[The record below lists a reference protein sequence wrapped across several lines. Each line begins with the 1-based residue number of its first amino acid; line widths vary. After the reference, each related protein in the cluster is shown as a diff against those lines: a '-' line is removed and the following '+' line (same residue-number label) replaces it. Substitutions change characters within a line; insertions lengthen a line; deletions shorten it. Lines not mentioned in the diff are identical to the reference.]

1 MKNRRMVQGLGAVAW
16 AAAISMC
23 GAQEPAT
30 NDLVKGQTITQD
42 FEGELDARW
51 KISGSE
57 ISEERAHGGSKSLKV
72 GKQAELILSS
82 NQDLPVRVSMWIW
95 DAGEKF
101 TENANGPAWGVGLAN
116 KFQFAIRI
124 IWRRYLDGNKV
135 YAWFNTENNKWFTPK
150 NTRIGRK
157 EGWSQWVFDFT
168 NPEAVKVTCND
179 KPVALDAEWTPKGAV
194 SVFLMAGKDGGALF
208 VDDITVEYP
217 EPTP

>member
-1 MKNRRMVQGLGAVAW
+1 MKRYHVMRAVTAVAW
-16 AAAISMC
+16 FAAGVI
-23 GAQEPAT
+23 GEAQEPAMKV
-30 NDLVKGQTITQD
+30 LAKGETITQD

-51 KISGSE
+51 KLTGADVSD
-57 ISEERAHGGSKSLKV
+57 ERAHGGSKSLKV
-72 GKQAELILSS
+72 NKQAELIFGS
-82 NQDLPVRVSMWIW
+82 NEDLPVRVSMWIW

-124 IWRRYLDGNKV
+124 IWRRYMDGNKV

-168 NPEAVKVTCND
+168 NSEAVKVTCD
-179 KPVALDAEWTPKGAV
+179 GKPATLDAEWTPKGAV
-194 SVFLMAGKDGGALF
+194 SVFLMAGKDGGPLY
-208 VDDITVEYP
+208 VDDVTVEYS
-217 EPTP
+217 EPAP